1 MTEESVSQPKYGRG
15 ENPASRANLKAPWQP
30 GETGHSVATHS
41 GPLLTPAIRR
51 LADKPM
57 VELREYVEDESR
69 PSIELIAGKILVAAY
84 DGSDRGVRV
93 RQQLLDRLDGTIDKL
108 GPPIAVQVN
117 LTFGDGEQ
125 A

>member
-1 MTEESVSQPKYGRG
+1 ME
-15 ENPASRANLKAPWQP
+15 
-30 GETGHSVATHS
+30 
-41 GPLLTPAIRR
+41 
-51 LADKPM
+51 
-57 VELREYVEDESR
+57 ELREYVEDESR